1 MFEFLIATFLVVAAF
16 LWHSTVRVLDLP
28 AGSRTFRI
36 ILGLVLIGAMIYGIV
51 CYVDETKIVG
61 WMSALLNVSV
71 VLLGLLSACV
81 MALMLRFIE
90 DSYHI
95 AIVRNAEIEQED
107 EKSEP
112 EAAADTPRTH

>member
-1 MFEFLIATFLVVAAF
+1 
-16 LWHSTVRVLDLP
+16 
-28 AGSRTFRI
+28 
-36 ILGLVLIGAMIYGIV
+36 
-51 CYVDETKIVG
+51 
-61 WMSALLNVSV
+61 
-71 VLLGLLSACV
+71 

-107 EKSEP
+107 EKAEP

>member
-1 MFEFLIATFLVVAAF
+1 MFELLIATFLVVAAF

-36 ILGLVLIGAMIYGIV
+36 ILGLVLIVAMVYGIV

-71 VLLGLLSACV
+71 VLLGLLSACLT
-81 MALMLRFIE
+81 ALMLRFIE

-107 EKSEP
+107 EKAEP